1 MKISMQV
8 GIKYTLDWVFGVV
21 LFILLLPFLAII
33 SLAIKLEDGSP
44 VFFRQERPG
53 LDGNLFVIWK
63 FRTMIQD
70 ADSGLNSDGTVG
82 AVDRITRVGKVLR
95 YMSLDELPQII
106 NIIKGEMS
114 FIGPRP
120 VLFDHMQRYSR
131 EQKKR
136 FLMKPGI
143 SGLAQVMGRNT
154 LKWSRRLQY
163 DLEYVENHSLW
174 LDFKILLK
182 TVRVVLLRE
191 GIVLDRNPEFVDDL
205 PKKDESK

>member
-1 MKISMQV
+1 MKIGMQV
-8 GIKYTLDWVFGVV
+8 RIKYTLDRVFGVV

-44 VFFRQERPG
+44 VFFRQDRPG
-53 LDGNLFVIWK
+53 LDGNIFVIWK

-120 VLFDHMQRYSR
+120 VLFDHMLRYSQ

-163 DLEYVENHSLW
+163 DVEYVENYSLW
-174 LDFKILLK
+174 FDFKILLK
-182 TVRVVLLRE
+182 TVRVVFLRE